1 MTIII
6 SGRPRLLN
14 GCKETSDAV
23 LEAYLPGPM
32 GGQAVAEIIQG
43 IVVPSGRIPFSY
55 PKYPGAVPYPYH
67 HKPGNKCT
75 NPDNG
80 FEYITCEV
88 IIMNSVRG
96 ARINIID
103 VSCRISF
110 NFIIKMMVL
119 YYHVGGVGI
128 WQWIVVHNI

>member
-1 MTIII
+1 MTVII

-14 GCKETSDAV
+14 GCKEASDAV
-23 LEAYLPGPM
+23 VEAYLPGPM
-32 GGQAVAEIIQG
+32 GGQAIAEIIQG

-55 PKYPGAVPYPYH
+55 PKYPGALPYPYH

-88 IIMNSVRG
+88 QKSMKASSILSFFIRSV
-96 ARINIID
+96 IYIY
-103 VSCRISF
+103 
-110 NFIIKMMVL
+110 L
-119 YYHVGGVGI
+119 
-128 WQWIVVHNI
+128 